1 MLALMHDR
9 FGEPVDV
16 VEPVAIPVPEPQP
29 GEVRLRL
36 LRSPIHNHDLATI
49 RGVYGYKPTLP
60 ALAGSELVGAID
72 ALGDG
77 GTALKPGMRVA
88 AMGRGAWAEYVTI
101 PAQSAVPMPDAI
113 DDDAACQLLAMP
125 LSALVLFD
133 DLRTEPGMWIAQNA
147 ANGAVGRILM
157 RIAQAHGVNVINLV
171 RRDDA
176 AGELRSYGAQHVVV
190 TERDGWQTEVRELTG
205 GKGVAR
211 LVDSI
216 AGPQSLEM
224 QRLLAAR
231 GELIVFGGLSG
242 AAMKLDPSL
251 MISAETVVRGFWMSA
266 WMQRASRDE
275 GAAAMRR
282 VFELAMKH
290 ELPLPVAGTYAL
302 ADAKE
307 ALRAAEIPGRGGKI
321 LLRV

>member
-1 MLALMHDR
+1 MIALTHAR

-16 VEPVAIPVPEPQP
+16 IVPTEQPVPEPGP

-60 ALAGSELVGAID
+60 AVAGSELVGAID
-72 ALGDG
+72 ALGSG
-77 GTALKPGMRVA
+77 VTGLKPGMRVA

-101 PAQSAVPMPDAI
+101 AAQAAVPMPDAI
-113 DDDAACQLLAMP
+113 DDDVASQLLAMP

-171 RRDDA
+171 RREEA
-176 AGELRSYGAQHVVV
+176 ADELRSYGAKHVVV
-190 TERDGWQTEVRELTG
+190 TDRDGWQNDVRALTD

-224 QRLLAAR
+224 QRVLAQH

-251 MISAETVVRGFWMSA
+251 MISAETIVRGFWMSA
-266 WMQRASRDE
+266 WMQRAPREE

-282 VFELAMKH
+282 VFDLATKG
-290 ELPLPVAGTYAL
+290 ELPLPVAAVYEL
-302 ADAKE
+302 AQAHE
-307 ALRAAEIPGRGGKI
+307 ALRAAERPGRGGKV
-321 LLRV
+321 LLRI